1 MNQIEFSDVEPT
13 TAWQGK
19 IWLKPVDVSYTL
31 MRVNVTSSSS
41 LNMRAE
47 PNDSS
52 TIVGKYPNG
61 TLVAVYSIDENLWAK
76 VKVIDDGKE
85 GYMYSTMLAE
95 VTE

>member
-13 TAWQGK
+13 NAWQGK
-19 IWLKPVDVSYTL
+19 IWLKPVDASYTL
-31 MRVNVTSSSS
+31 MRVSATSS